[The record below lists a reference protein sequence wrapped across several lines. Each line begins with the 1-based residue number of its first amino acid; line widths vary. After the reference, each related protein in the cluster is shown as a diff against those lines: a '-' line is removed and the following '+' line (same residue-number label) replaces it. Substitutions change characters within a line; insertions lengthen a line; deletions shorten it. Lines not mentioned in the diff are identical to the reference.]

1 MMNYLAELPFVDIF
15 DAKNNSAFFWRVDN
29 PLDYKCG
36 EKNAQAFVRFVENY
50 PFMNNSNILYRIAC
64 DMSDSGLIK
73 SESARGF
80 FNTLDTLLTPN
91 NSKTPIAAHET
102 KCRQI
107 RTVRDIACKMGV
119 TSMKLLNFLALIDW
133 IDNSTIQPTDE
144 ALAESVLRKNSKAPF
159 GFTVTRKGER
169 LITNKY
175 KVLGK

>member
-1 MMNYLAELPFVDIF
+1 MNYLSELSFVDIF

-36 EKNAQAFVRFVENY
+36 EKNAKTFVSFIEKY
-50 PFMNNSNILYRIAC
+50 PFMNNSNVLYRIAC

-80 FNTLDTLLTPN
+80 FNALDMLLIPKGKREVSTI
-91 NSKTPIAAHET
+91 SGTES
-102 KCRQI
+102 RQR
-107 RTVRDIACKMGV
+107 RTVNDVACKMGV

-144 ALAESVLRKNSKAPF
+144 ALAESMLRKNSKALF
-159 GFTVTRKGER
+159 GFVFTNKGER

>member
-1 MMNYLAELPFVDIF
+1 MMNYLTKLPFVDIF
-15 DAKNNSAFFWRVDN
+15 DAKNNNAFFWRVNN

-36 EKNAQAFVRFVENY
+36 EKNAQEFIKFVENY
-50 PFMNNSNILYRIAC
+50 PFMNNSNVLYRIAC

-80 FNTLDTLLTPN
+80 FNTLDTLLAPN
-91 NSKTPIAAHET
+91 NPKTSIEAHET
-102 KCRQI
+102 KYRQI
-107 RTVRDIACKMGV
+107 RTIHDIACKMGI

-144 ALAESVLRKNSKAPF
+144 ALAESVLRKNGKAPF

-169 LITNKY
+169 LIMNKY